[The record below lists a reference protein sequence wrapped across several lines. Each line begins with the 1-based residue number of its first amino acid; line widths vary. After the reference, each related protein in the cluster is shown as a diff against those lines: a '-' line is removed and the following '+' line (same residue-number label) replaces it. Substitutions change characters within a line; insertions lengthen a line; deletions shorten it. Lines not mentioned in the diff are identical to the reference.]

1 MVELE
6 LSPGILPGLLRI
18 ATWQL
23 PESSGTEKKK
33 GNRNTVGKYIQINGS
48 LAPSD
53 AGATYGHLYLR

>member
-6 LSPGILPGLLRI
+6 LSLGILPELLRI
-18 ATWQL
+18 ATCQL

-33 GNRNTVGKYIQINGS
+33 GNRNTIGKYIQINGS

-53 AGATYGHLYLR
+53 AGAT